1 MLAARRPAPAALFFV
16 VPRGYRVAR
25 HQLIEIEELVT
36 MRCFEHR
43 GTGSA
48 KFWWVSRDGAVVTV
62 RFGRAGTAG
71 QTRVKELADEAA
83 AIAHVEGLASEK
95 VAKGYVEVAAGAAAP
110 VPGPVVSG
118 PDVPAGGATEEPVV
132 SRDEDVLVLPAQWM
146 RKVQPRRGGR
156 VGGSLPRLA
165 GAVAKAGA
173 LMEAKRTERAE
184 VLAAPRSDGELV
196 AAAEGFLD
204 GSRVT
209 PLGAAAAVVASAHAC
224 EHREFGQLAVLAD
237 GWIAAHGLTF
247 ATRAVAEAAGLDV
260 RRRGYSSPDK
270 QENLR
275 RVTPAD
281 RGGRWSFDPWLP
293 LAERVRARLAVADD
307 DGYEQARQALAGY
320 RSTVQRTI
328 TTYLMPTESP
338 WADEDCGADL
348 YRIELVGFAVS
359 TPEQWDRLAGKI
371 DAADLSLRGGLLAT
385 LLDAVGPAVTPHL
398 IGILNNRNAYTDQR
412 RTVIGGLALIPTD
425 EAFGALLLQA
435 DDKPAAA
442 GLSEA
447 MQRFPVRALRL
458 LGTAAADPGGNRGPA
473 AELLRRHVTANPE
486 VAGAALPSLP
496 ELVRWQVEPILA
508 SLSTVPQTPA
518 GSLHPLLVT
527 PPWTR
532 ARAVAAPV
540 VVTGLTAPDVP
551 RLCWAPGERE
561 ALVPQF
567 VEPGPE
573 DAAGL
578 ERWEQEAAKLREGR
592 MSHAADEEKFFVGA
606 PRSLA
611 LELLPG
617 WRPTSFWSPGW
628 TLPRLLLRFGADAI
642 PVVVRRNRERGSL
655 DVYGP
660 LLLPA
665 EGAEVA
671 ALMADWL
678 DRLKAVRWIA
688 VSWLRR
694 HPQAAA
700 RDLVPAAVGPVGA
713 ERRAAEQALRVLVAA
728 GHADVV
734 RAAAADHGTA
744 AASAVEPLLS
754 ADAAEAVPARLP
766 DLPPWIVDAGALT
779 PVLSRD
785 RRHALP
791 PEAVRHLC
799 TMLAMS
805 RLGLPYPGLAA
816 VRETLDPVALAEFGW
831 SLFTAWESAGFPP
844 KQSWVLEALALIGD
858 DDTVRRLS
866 PVVRAWPGA
875 GGHARATI
883 GLDVLYAIGSEL
895 ALIHLHAISRKV
907 RFEALKYGADS
918 RVRAVAAELGLTSD
932 QLADRL
938 VPDFGLNDRN
948 TLTLDYGPR
957 RFVVTFDEQL
967 KPLVMDEDGRRRK
980 ELPRPGANDDEAL
993 ATAAYRRFS
1002 ALKKDLR
1009 SVAADQ
1015 VRRLEEA
1022 MVTRRRWTGAEFRR
1036 LLVGHPLMVH
1046 LARRLVWVTYRADGT
1061 VGTAFRVAE
1070 DGSLADVDDKA
1081 FTLADDDVAGVAHP
1095 VDLEADLSGWTALF
1109 LDYEILQPFPQLHRP
1124 VWRLTAEQAAQ
1135 RTLPEFVGVAVPVDR
1150 LMKLER
1156 RGWWGR
1162 SVPMDA
1168 GIQTTMECD
1177 LPGPGGLDFPLDP
1190 GISVNDVYDQPGQ
1203 IFRDVRL
1210 TGVEN
1215 FAALD
1220 PVIVSELLCDL
1231 HYLVDGGSLR

>member
-1 MLAARRPAPAALFFV
+1 
-16 VPRGYRVAR
+16 
-25 HQLIEIEELVT
+25 

-43 GTGSA
+43 GPASA

-62 RFGRAGTAG
+62 RFGRAGAAG
-71 QTRVKELADEAA
+71 QTRVTQLADEAA
-83 AIAHVEGLASEK
+83 AIAHVEGLVSEK
-95 VAKGYVEVAAGAAAP
+95 VKKGYVETAADTAAAP
-110 VPGPVVSG
+110 
-118 PDVPAGGATEEPVV
+118 GGSAADEPVV
-132 SRDEDVLVLPAQWM
+132 VRDEDALVLPAEWT
-146 RKVQPRRGGR
+146 RKVQRRRGGR

-165 GAVAKAGA
+165 GAVAKAA
-173 LMEAKRTERAE
+173 AVMEAKSTERAE

-209 PLGAAAAVVASAHAC
+209 PLGAAAAVVASTHTC
-224 EHREFGQLAVLAD
+224 EHREFGQLAALAD

-260 RRRGYSSPDK
+260 RGRSFRIPGD
-270 QENLR
+270 LR

-281 RGGRWSFDPWLP
+281 VGGRWSFDPWLP
-293 LAERVRARLAVADD
+293 LAERVRARLAVAGDAE
-307 DGYEQARQALAGY
+307 YEEARQTLGEY
-320 RSTVQRTI
+320 RATVQRTI
-328 TTYLMPTESP
+328 TTYLMPTESA
-338 WADEDCGADL
+338 WVEEDCGADL
-348 YRIELVGFAVS
+348 RRIELVGFAVS
-359 TPEQWDRLAGKI
+359 TPEQWDRLAQKI
-371 DAADLSLRGGLLAT
+371 DAFDLRLRGGLLAT
-385 LLDAVGPAVTPHL
+385 LLEGVGAVVAPRL
-398 IGILNNRNAYTDQR
+398 IALLNNPHAYSDQR
-412 RTVIGGLALIPTD
+412 RVLIDGLALIPTD
-425 EAFGALLLQA
+425 EAFGALVQQA
-435 DDKPAAA
+435 DDKLAAA

-458 LGTAAADPGGNRGPA
+458 LGMAAGEPDGTRGPA

-486 VAGAALPSLP
+486 VARAALPSLP
-496 ELVRWQVEPILA
+496 EVARRQVESILA
-508 SLSTVPQTPA
+508 SLSTVPQAPA
-518 GSLHPLLVT
+518 ASVHPLLAT

-532 ARAVAAPV
+532 ARTAARPV
-540 VVTGLTAPDVP
+540 VVEGLTPPDVP
-551 RLCWAPGERE
+551 RMCWASGERE
-561 ALVPQF
+561 ALVPEF

-592 MSHAADEEKFFVGA
+592 MTHAADEERFFVNA

-617 WRPTSFWSPGW
+617 WRPMGFWSPGW
-628 TLPRLLLRFGADAI
+628 TLPHLLFRFGVDAV
-642 PVVVRRNRERGSL
+642 PVVVQRNRQRDSL

-678 DRLKAVRWIA
+678 DRLKSVRWIA

-694 HPQAAA
+694 HPEAAA
-700 RDLVPAAVGPVGA
+700 RDLIPAAAGPIGA

-734 RAAAADHGTA
+734 RAAAAAYGAA

-754 ADAAEAVPARLP
+754 VDPADAVPARLP
-766 DLPPWIVDAGALT
+766 DLPHWTEDAGSLT

-799 TMLAMS
+799 TMLALS

-816 VRETLDPVALAEFGW
+816 VRETLDPAALAEFGW
-831 SLFTAWESAGFPP
+831 SLFQCWESAGFPP

-866 PVVRAWPGA
+866 PVVRAWPGV
-875 GGHARATI
+875 GGHARAMI
-883 GLDVLYAIGSEL
+883 GLDVLYAIGSET

-907 RFEALKYGADS
+907 RFEALRDGADS

-938 VPDFGLNDRN
+938 VPDFGLDDRN

-967 KPLVMDEDGRRRK
+967 KPVVTDEDGRRRK
-980 ELPRPGANDDEAL
+980 ELPKPGAHDDEAL
-993 ATAAYRRFS
+993 ATAAYKRF
-1002 ALKKDLR
+1002 AGLKKDLR
-1009 SVAADQ
+1009 SVAGDQ

-1022 MVTRRRWTGAEFRR
+1022 MVIRRRWSGAEFRR
-1036 LLVGHPLMVH
+1036 LLVGHPLMGH
-1046 LARRLVWVTYRADGT
+1046 LARRLVWVTYRPDGA

-1070 DGSLADVDDKA
+1070 DGSAADVDDKA
-1081 FTLADDDVAGVAHP
+1081 FTVGDDDVVGVAHP
-1095 VDLEADLSGWTALF
+1095 VDLEADLSAWTVLF
-1109 LDYEILQPFPQLHRP
+1109 TDYEILQPFPQLQRP
-1124 VWRLTAEQAAQ
+1124 VRRLTAEQAAQ
-1135 RTLPEFVGVAVPVDR
+1135 RRLPEFVGVDVPVER
-1150 LMKLER
+1150 LLTLER

-1168 GIQTTMECD
+1168 GIQDTMECD
-1177 LPGPGGLDFPLDP
+1177 LPGPGWLDFPLDP
-1190 GISVNDVYDQPGQ
+1190 GISVGDVYDQPAQ
-1203 IFRDVRL
+1203 ILRDARL
-1210 TGVEN
+1210 TGAEN

-1231 HYLVDGGSLR
+1231 HYLVNGGSPR

>member
-1 MLAARRPAPAALFFV
+1 
-16 VPRGYRVAR
+16 
-25 HQLIEIEELVT
+25 

-43 GTGSA
+43 GAGSA

-62 RFGRAGTAG
+62 RFGRVGAAG
-71 QTRVKELADEAA
+71 QTRVKELPDEAA
-83 AIAHVEGLASEK
+83 AIAHVEALVAEK
-95 VAKGYVEVAAGAAAP
+95 VKKGYVETAAAAP
-110 VPGPVVSG
+110 AAAVSAPVASG
-118 PDVPAGGATEEPVV
+118 PAVPDGGAAEGPGVL
-132 SRDEDVLVLPAQWM
+132 RDEDVLVLPAEWM
-146 RKVQPRRGGR
+146 RKVQRRRGGR

-165 GAVAKAGA
+165 GAVAKA
-173 LMEAKRTERAE
+173 EAVMKANSMERAQ
-184 VLAAPRSDGELV
+184 VLAAPRSAGELV

-209 PLGAAAAVVASAHAC
+209 PLGAAAAVVASTHAC
-224 EHREFGQLAVLAD
+224 EHREFGQLAALAD

-260 RRRGYSSPDK
+260 RRKGYGSPDE

-307 DGYEQARQALAGY
+307 AEYEQARQALREY

-328 TTYLMPTESP
+328 TTYLMPSESE
-338 WADEDCGADL
+338 WVDEDCGADL

-359 TPEQWDRLAGKI
+359 APEQWDRLAAKI
-371 DAADLSLRGGLLAT
+371 DSFDLKLRGGLLAT
-385 LLDAVGPAVTPHL
+385 LLDAVGAAVTPRL
-398 IGILNNRNAYTDQR
+398 KELLNKQNEYTDNR
-412 RTVIGGLALIPTD
+412 RAVIGGLALIPTD
-425 EAFGALLLQA
+425 EAFGALLQPA
-435 DDKPAAA
+435 DDKLAAA

-458 LGTAAADPGGNRGPA
+458 LGMAAGEPDGQRGPTAA
-473 AELLRRHVTANPE
+473 LLRRHVTANPE

-496 ELVRWQVEPILA
+496 EVARRQVESILA
-508 SLSTVPQTPA
+508 SLSTVPQAPA
-518 GSLHPLLVT
+518 AFVHPLLVT

-532 ARAVAAPV
+532 ARAVAKPV
-540 VVTGLTAPDVP
+540 VVKGLTPPDLP
-551 RLCWAPGERE
+551 RLCWAAGERE
-561 ALVPQF
+561 ALVPAF
-567 VEPGPE
+567 EEPGPE
-573 DAAGL
+573 DADGL

-592 MSHAADEEKFFVGA
+592 MTHAADEEKFFVNA

-617 WRPTSFWSPGW
+617 WRPMGFWSPGW
-628 TLPRLLLRFGADAI
+628 TLPHLLFRFGVDAL
-642 PVVVRRNRERGSL
+642 PVVLQRCRQGGSL

-678 DRLKAVRWIA
+678 DRLKSVRWIA

-694 HPQAAA
+694 HPKAAA
-700 RDLVPAAVGPVGA
+700 RDLIPAAVGPVGA
-713 ERRAAEQALRVLVAA
+713 ERRTAEQALRVLVAA
-728 GHADVV
+728 GHTDVV
-734 RAAAADHGTA
+734 RAAAVEYGAA

-754 ADAAEAVPARLP
+754 VDPADAVPTRLP
-766 DLPPWIVDAGALT
+766 DLPQWSEDAGSLT
-779 PVLSRD
+779 PVLLRD

-791 PEAVRHLC
+791 SEGVRHLC
-799 TMLAMS
+799 TMLALS
-805 RLGLPYPGLAA
+805 RLGLPYPGLTA
-816 VRETLDPVALAEFGW
+816 VRETLDSVALAEFGW
-831 SLFTAWESAGFPP
+831 SLFKSWESAGFPP

-883 GLDVLYAIGSEL
+883 GLDVLYAIGSEM
-895 ALIHLHAISRKV
+895 ALIHLHAIARNVK
-907 RFEALKYGADS
+907 FEALKDGADS

-938 VPDFGLNDRN
+938 VPDFGLDDRN
-948 TLTLDYGPR
+948 TLTLNYGPR
-957 RFVVTFDEQL
+957 RFLVGFDEQL
-967 KPLVMDEDGRRRK
+967 KPFVKDEDGKARK
-980 ELPRPGANDDEAL
+980 ALPKPGANDDEAL
-993 ATAAYRRFS
+993 ATAAYKKFS

-1009 SVAADQ
+1009 SVATDQ
-1015 VRRLEEA
+1015 IRRLEDA
-1022 MVTRRRWTGAEFRR
+1022 MVIRRRWTGAEFRR
-1036 LLVGHPLMVH
+1036 LLVGHPLMGH

-1061 VGTAFRVAE
+1061 AGTALRVAE
-1070 DGSLADVDDKA
+1070 DGSMADVDDKA
-1081 FTLADDDVAGVAHP
+1081 FAMGDDDVVGVAHP
-1095 VDLEADLSGWTALF
+1095 LDLQADLSAWTALF
-1109 LDYEILQPFPQLHRP
+1109 TDYEILQPFPQLHRP

-1135 RTLPEFVGVAVPVDR
+1135 RRLPEFVGVDVPVDR
-1150 LMKLER
+1150 LLKLER

-1162 SVPMDA
+1162 SAPMDA
-1168 GIQTTMECD
+1168 GIQNTMECN
-1177 LPGPGGLDFPLDP
+1177 LPGLGGLDFPLDP
-1190 GISVNDVYDQPGQ
+1190 GISINDVYDQPAQ
-1203 IFRDVRL
+1203 IFRDARL
-1210 TGVEN
+1210 TGAEN

-1231 HYLVDGGSLR
+1231 HYLVNGGPLR